1 MLRCEFFAV
10 SYIVALNALCTEPLP
25 FVVQNKY
32 YSQTRQQSSNDFTS
46 SGGKSGQSSVRLMES
61 LLRIAQ
67 AHTRLMQR
75 DVVSVVDAVMAIHL
89 VAKHSNSLSV
99 SLLGMAN

>member
-1 MLRCEFFAV
+1 M
-10 SYIVALNALCTEPLP
+10 
-25 FVVQNKY
+25 
-32 YSQTRQQSSNDFTS
+32 
-46 SGGKSGQSSVRLMES
+46 RLMES

-99 SLLGMAN
+99 SLLGMANLFFSPLICPTITSLTFSLCVCDLRVRH